1 VRVQTRN
8 DDEAQ
13 QSYSEEER
21 RRINRAGTAAEGRGR
36 PVPTDMN
43 DMTLRVEGLGWHG
56 PIALLAVVFFL
67 IPSHVEGQGTPR
79 GTDVVERVVAVVGDS
94 VVLLTEVEEF
104 LLSMEARGWSR
115 PTGPAELLEAQ
126 REVLEQLINQQVILQ
141 EASKDSLLA
150 VTEEELEDRVQQEID
165 GQVRQFGTLGRLQ
178 QALAEQNMTMA
189 VYREQ
194 RKNLI
199 RSQLLQERFF
209 AKGGQSETDIIVTD
223 EEARAY
229 FDENQELFPRRPP
242 SIRFENVQLL
252 PEPSDSAKAEALAEA
267 DSVRELLADGG
278 DFEELA
284 RRFSDGP
291 SAESGGE
298 LGWMRE
304 DGSFVEAFEE
314 VAFLTPPGLIG
325 PPVET
330 QFGYH
335 LILVERVR
343 GGERRVRHIL
353 IQPGI
358 TASDI
363 DANDARAE
371 SFAARLRAGET
382 MADLGLEPDTADLPI
397 EQIAQASQ
405 SFAATIQLAQVG
417 EVVGPV
423 TIEDARTENGWT
435 LARVLDKTPGGVP
448 EFLGFRDLVVERLT
462 NQRLTERVVERLR
475 SQAHV
480 DIRLGGG

>member
-1 VRVQTRN
+1 V
-8 DDEAQ
+8 
-13 QSYSEEER
+13 
-21 RRINRAGTAAEGRGR
+21 
-36 PVPTDMN
+36 
-43 DMTLRVEGLGWHG
+43 
-56 PIALLAVVFFL
+56 LLAAVLAL
-67 IPSHVEGQGTPR
+67 IPSQIEGQGTPL
-79 GTDVVERVVAVVGDS
+79 GTNVVERVVAVVGDS
-94 VVLLTEVEEF
+94 VVLMTEVDEL
-104 LLSMEARGWSR
+104 LLSMEARGWTR
-115 PTGPAELLEAQ
+115 PTGPAELLDAQ
-126 REVLEQLINQQVILQ
+126 LEVLDQLINQQVILQ
-141 EASKDSLLA
+141 EAAKDTLLE

-165 GQVRQFGTLGRLQ
+165 GQVRQFGTLGLLQ

-209 AKGGQSETDIIVTD
+209 AKKGQSETDIVVTD
-223 EEARAY
+223 EEARTY
-229 FDENQELFPRRPP
+229 FDENQDLIPERPP

-252 PEPSDSAKAEALAEA
+252 PEPSDSAKAKALAEA
-267 DSVRELLADGG
+267 DSVRGLLADGG
-278 DFEELA
+278 DFTELA

-298 LGWMRE
+298 LGWMRQ

-314 VAFLTPPGLIG
+314 IAFQTRPGLIP

-330 QFGYH
+330 EFGYH

-353 IQPGI
+353 IQPET

-363 DANDARAE
+363 DANDARAQ

-382 MADLGLEPDTADLPI
+382 IADLGLEPDTADLSI
-397 EQIAQASQ
+397 EQIAQTSQ
-405 SFAATIQLAQVG
+405 TFAATIQLAQVG

-423 TIEDARTENGWT
+423 RIQNPRTENGWT
-435 LARVLDKTPGGVP
+435 LARVLDQTTGGTP
-448 EFLGFRDLVVERLT
+448 EFFEFQDLIVERLMS
-462 NQRLTERVVERLR
+462 QRLTESVVEGLR
-475 SQAHV
+475 SQAYV
-480 DIRLGGG
+480 EIQLGGG

>member
-1 VRVQTRN
+1 
-8 DDEAQ
+8 
-13 QSYSEEER
+13 
-21 RRINRAGTAAEGRGR
+21 
-36 PVPTDMN
+36 MN
-43 DMTLRVEGLGWHG
+43 SSSGSLV
-56 PIALLAVVFFL
+56 LLAAVLAL
-67 IPSHVEGQGTPR
+67 IPSQIEGQGTPL
-79 GTDVVERVVAVVGDS
+79 GTNVVERVVAVVGDS
-94 VVLLTEVEEF
+94 VVLMTEVDEL
-104 LLSMEARGWSR
+104 LLSMEARGWTR
-115 PTGPAELLEAQ
+115 PTGPAELLDAQ
-126 REVLEQLINQQVILQ
+126 LEVLDQLINQQVILQ
-141 EASKDSLLA
+141 EAAKDTLLE

-165 GQVRQFGTLGRLQ
+165 GQVRQFGTLGLLQ

-209 AKGGQSETDIIVTD
+209 AKKGQSETDIVVTD
-223 EEARAY
+223 EEARTY
-229 FDENQELFPRRPP
+229 FDENQDLIPERPP

-252 PEPSDSAKAEALAEA
+252 PEPSDSAKAKALAEA
-267 DSVRELLADGG
+267 DSVRGLLADGG
-278 DFEELA
+278 DFTELA

-298 LGWMRE
+298 LGWMRQ

-314 VAFLTPPGLIG
+314 IAFQTRPGLIP

-330 QFGYH
+330 EFGYH

-353 IQPGI
+353 IQPET

-363 DANDARAE
+363 DANDARAQ

-382 MADLGLEPDTADLPI
+382 IADLGLEPDTADLSI
-397 EQIAQASQ
+397 EQIAQTSQ
-405 SFAATIQLAQVG
+405 TFAATIQLAQVG

-423 TIEDARTENGWT
+423 RIQNPRTENGWT
-435 LARVLDKTPGGVP
+435 LARVLDQTTGGTP
-448 EFLGFRDLVVERLT
+448 EFFEFQDLIVERLMS
-462 NQRLTERVVERLR
+462 QRLTESVVEGLR
-475 SQAHV
+475 SQAYV
-480 DIRLGGG
+480 EIQLGGG

>member
-1 VRVQTRN
+1 LV
-8 DDEAQ
+8 
-13 QSYSEEER
+13 
-21 RRINRAGTAAEGRGR
+21 
-36 PVPTDMN
+36 
-43 DMTLRVEGLGWHG
+43 
-56 PIALLAVVFFL
+56 LLAAVLAL
-67 IPSHVEGQGTPR
+67 IPSQIEGQGTPL
-79 GTDVVERVVAVVGDS
+79 GTNVVERVVAVVGDS
-94 VVLLTEVEEF
+94 VVLMTEVDEL
-104 LLSMEARGWSR
+104 LLSMEARGWTR
-115 PTGPAELLEAQ
+115 PTGPAELLDAQ
-126 REVLEQLINQQVILQ
+126 LEVLDQLINQQVILQ
-141 EASKDSLLA
+141 EAAKDTLLE

-165 GQVRQFGTLGRLQ
+165 GQVRQFGTLGLLQ

-209 AKGGQSETDIIVTD
+209 AKKGQSETDIVVTD
-223 EEARAY
+223 EEARTY
-229 FDENQELFPRRPP
+229 FDENQDLIPERPP

-252 PEPSDSAKAEALAEA
+252 PEPSDSAKAKALAEA
-267 DSVRELLADGG
+267 DSVRGLLADGG
-278 DFEELA
+278 DFTELA

-298 LGWMRE
+298 LGWMRQ

-314 VAFLTPPGLIG
+314 IAFQTRPGLIP

-330 QFGYH
+330 EFGYH

-353 IQPGI
+353 IQPET

-363 DANDARAE
+363 DANDARAQ

-382 MADLGLEPDTADLPI
+382 IADLGLEPDTADLSI
-397 EQIAQASQ
+397 EQIAQTSQ
-405 SFAATIQLAQVG
+405 TFAATIQLAQVG

-423 TIEDARTENGWT
+423 RIQNPRTENGWT
-435 LARVLDKTPGGVP
+435 LARVLDQTTGGIP
-448 EFLGFRDLVVERLT
+448 EFFEFQDLIVERLMS
-462 NQRLTERVVERLR
+462 QRLTESVVEGLR
-475 SQAHV
+475 SQAYV
-480 DIRLGGG
+480 EIQLGGG